1 MEVQTDKNI
10 CGDVEDIQS
19 SDDQQ
24 STVYEESHPGS
35 KFLGFIN
42 LSSNTSALN
51 FVAFLVASLLVIAIF
66 VFLNGTQPYVLSY
79 ILKVP
84 EDQSGNENSNL
95 VLYDQIL
102 SIVMLGTWGSLS
114 DRIGRRVIFS
124 LGFLIMGV
132 AICLYPQATS
142 LYPSLLLLRLTFGIG
157 ASASST
163 MITGVLADYVGEG
176 DKGKVS
182 GCVGLFSGLGAML
195 GAFVFMALPQ
205 KFLASSNNNNQADQ
219 QGNEME
225 AITNSLKYS
234 FLVVGVISLVTGVL
248 LMFTLKPHRNDF
260 GFLKRIFS
268 PATNYGTDSNQE
280 QRVEVEVSN
289 EDVQCPV
296 SAKEPLLI
304 SKREERLGCT
314 MVGALEQESLQKRP
328 FWALVLEGF
337 KLGLKKPHILLA
349 YLGGF
354 TARGDSMIITL
365 FLPLWVNKYYRQ
377 NNLCGVKPAANGLNI
392 NQVSS
397 SSAPPFMNDLK
408 QCGEAFTKA
417 SIYSGIAQ
425 TCALIGAPLF
435 GFLAD
440 RFSKSAVFT
449 VAALISC
456 AAYSSL
462 FFVDNP
468 LQKAVYI
475 LMPFVGLSEI
485 GLIVTSLS
493 LATSGVPADIRGSV
507 AGCYSLFGGLGI
519 LFLSKV
525 GGILFDV
532 WKEGAVFLLVGI
544 VSGFVFIGGVS
555 IMAINRY
562 RSRQSVRI

>member
-10 CGDVEDIQS
+10 RGDVEDSQS

-24 STVYEESHPGS
+24 STVYEESQPGR

-42 LSSNTSALN
+42 LSSDTTALN
-51 FVAFLVASLLVIAIF
+51 FVAFLIASLLVIAIF

-205 KFLASSNNNNQADQ
+205 KFLASSYNNKADQ
-219 QGNEME
+219 YGNEME

-260 GFLKRIFS
+260 GFLKRIYL
-268 PATNYGTDSNQE
+268 PADQGADSSLQHR
-280 QRVEVEVSN
+280 QEVEVSN
-289 EDVQCPV
+289 EDIQCPV
-296 SAKEPLLI
+296 SAKEPLI
-304 SKREERLGCT
+304 STIREERLGCT

-377 NNLCGVKPAANGLNI
+377 NNLCGVKPAANEMNI
-392 NQVSS
+392 NSASS
-397 SSAPPFMNDLK
+397 STPPFMNDLK

-425 TCALIGAPLF
+425 TCALVGAPLF

-440 RFSKSAVFT
+440 RYSKSAVFT

-468 LQKAVYI
+468 LQKAVFI
-475 LMPFVGLSEI
+475 LMPFIGLSEI